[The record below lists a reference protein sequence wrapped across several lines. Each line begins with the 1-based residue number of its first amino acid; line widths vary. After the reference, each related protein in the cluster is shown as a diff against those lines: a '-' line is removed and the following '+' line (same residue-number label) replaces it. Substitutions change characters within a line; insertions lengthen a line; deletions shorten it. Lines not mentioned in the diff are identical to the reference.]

1 MSLMKSTWLSALI
14 LISVQVFSQ
23 QAPLKHEFSL
33 QQCIDYAE
41 KNNAFV
47 KNSLID
53 IKLQEQQNRE
63 ITAQAYPQINGNF
76 NAQYNP
82 NVTVQTFPN
91 FIAAATYGVLESE
104 GVKNGSGDPIKSPS
118 DFGFIE
124 AAFGSKYTA
133 SAGVTLSQILF
144 DGQVFVGLQA
154 RKTAIDYRA
163 ESSELTKEQI
173 RTNISKIYYQL
184 AVSNVQ
190 IQLIDANIGRADKL
204 LNDSR
209 ELYKNG
215 FAESLDV
222 DRASVQ
228 LTNFQAQKQTT
239 LNNISNGYL
248 DLKVLM
254 GMPVHDTLILTD
266 SVTAESIQKEALTD
280 GTYKYE
286 DRPEYRVL
294 SLSQKLQGYN
304 VRRYKLA
311 RIPTASLNAGY
322 SKLSQGNYFDFF
334 TQSPWFASS
343 YVGVTVNVPIF
354 GGFLKEANIKQAQ
367 LELEQTNNNIE
378 YLKLQ
383 IDQDVDSSIN
393 SFNSAVTNLNNQKK
407 NVDLA
412 SRVYDLTKKK
422 YESGLASTTDISN
435 AQADLTTAQTSYV
448 ISLYN
453 AVLAKIDYLK
463 ATGKL

>member
-104 GVKNGSGDPIKSPS
+104 GVKNGSGNPIKSPS

-248 DLKVLM
+248 GLKVLM